1 MNPVLI
7 ATLVRLRLTRVF
19 RERSNLIWL
28 FLMPMLFSF
37 LMGQMMGDWSGSSG
51 ADDRPR
57 FMVYD
62 LDGGRAADALLA
74 PLLDN
79 ARFLLV
85 RADSTIAEEP
95 VRRAIDKQRITG
107 ALYIPEDFT
116 QRVARA
122 DSVSLRLLYDSNRL
136 SSQTARTLID
146 QTIVK
151 LNTQRATLHLS
162 QTASDLAPQPFE
174 ADRFEEAWQEPR
186 ITLAARTLGRI
197 PDTGLK
203 LDRSA
208 LHLGPAYTIFFVMM
222 FLMLSAKDLVTE
234 RQDRTLA
241 RLMVSKASSL
251 DLVLGFFIGGMVLG
265 LLQAGVLLAL
275 NMLPPFRV
283 DYGDSLAGL
292 VLVVLLFAGVSSA
305 GSVLLGTVARTG
317 AQADGLGLAV
327 TLIMA
332 AMGGLWWPLEI
343 VPDFMQTVGKI
354 LPTGQAITVFH
365 DMIGRGYGVP
375 ELSGL
380 LTGLAIWF
388 VTLLALATWRLR
400 SLVNTG

>member
-7 ATLVRLRLTRVF
+7 ANLVRLRLTRVF

-37 LMGQMMGDWSGSSG
+37 LMGQMMGDWGGSSG

-122 DSVSLRLLYDSNRL
+122 DSVRLRLLYDSNRL

-162 QTASDLAPQPFE
+162 RTATDLAPQPFE
-174 ADRFEEAWQEPR
+174 ADRFEEAWQQPR
-186 ITLAARTLGRI
+186 ITLEARTLGRI

-265 LLQAGVLLAL
+265 LLQAGTLLAL

-283 DYGDSLAGL
+283 DYGDSMAGL

-365 DMIGRGYGVP
+365 DMIGRGYGVA

-380 LTGLAIWF
+380 LVGLAIWF
-388 VTLLALATWRLR
+388 VTLLALGTWRLR